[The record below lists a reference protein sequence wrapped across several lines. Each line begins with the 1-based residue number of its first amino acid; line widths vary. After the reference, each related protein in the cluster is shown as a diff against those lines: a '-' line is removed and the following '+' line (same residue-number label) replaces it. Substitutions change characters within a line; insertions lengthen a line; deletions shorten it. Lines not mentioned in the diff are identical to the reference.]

1 MVKFVYAPHAVITV
15 TARLRVFN
23 MGAKLNKG
31 VKLLLER
38 QKTNPDEFS
47 ELGRWSA
54 LLKEHDVWLEAPE
67 RKVIRPRTFNKEVM
81 QRLLTAYDLERKGGA
96 ISRAQLLKELL
107 PGLNQL
113 FGQVYAERTKELKD
127 IYDER

>member
-1 MVKFVYAPHAVITV
+1 MYAPHAVIQV

-23 MGAKLNKG
+23 MGVKLNKG

-38 QKTNPDEFS
+38 QKTNPEEFK
-47 ELGRWSA
+47 EAGGVRWTG
-54 LLKEHDVWLEAPE
+54 LLHEHDVWLEAPE

-113 FGQVYAERTKELKD
+113 FSLAYAERTEE
-127 IYDER
+127 INQGESNGNA

>member
-1 MVKFVYAPHAVITV
+1 
-15 TARLRVFN
+15 
-23 MGAKLNKG
+23 
-31 VKLLLER
+31 
-38 QKTNPDEFS
+38 
-47 ELGRWSA
+47 
-54 LLKEHDVWLEAPE
+54 
-67 RKVIRPRTFNKEVM
+67 M

>member
-1 MVKFVYAPHAVITV
+1 M
-15 TARLRVFN
+15 
-23 MGAKLNKG
+23 NKG

-38 QKTNPDEFS
+38 KKIHREEFCS
-47 ELGRWSA
+47 MGRWTR
-54 LLKEHDVWLEAPE
+54 LLTEHDVFLEAPE

-113 FGQVYAERTKELKD
+113 FGQVYAERTEELNQGESK
-127 IYDER
+127 

>member
-1 MVKFVYAPHAVITV
+1 VYAPHAVITV

-47 ELGRWSA
+47 ESGRWSA
-54 LLKEHDVWLEAPE
+54 LLKEHDVYLEAPE
-67 RKVIRPRTFNKEVM
+67 RTVVRPRTFNKEVM

-113 FGQVYAERTKELKD
+113 FSLAYAERTEEINQGESK
-127 IYDER
+127 